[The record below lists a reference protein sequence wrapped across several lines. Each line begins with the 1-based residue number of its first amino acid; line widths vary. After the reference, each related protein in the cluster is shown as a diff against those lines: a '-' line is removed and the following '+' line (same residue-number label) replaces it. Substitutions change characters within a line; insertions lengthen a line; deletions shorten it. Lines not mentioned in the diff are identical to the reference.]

1 MDRHTKSS
9 ENLVLVRRHRTTD
22 DVGARHAVPGGFERT
37 TSPEHGHSMLCP
49 YFSVRRFRSGIK
61 SAALG

>member
-1 MDRHTKSS
+1 MP
-9 ENLVLVRRHRTTD
+9 
-22 DVGARHAVPGGFERT
+22 VPGGFEQT

-49 YFSVRRFRSGIK
+49 YFSVRRFRWGIK